1 MFTTALVSA
10 GLFSPPVA
18 TQHSQATCGR
28 IRFHAFR
35 AFPACANPESRFLT
49 GMETLSRHRTTLETL
64 RRFILVILLLGLLGI
79 GVELLLVGHTE
90 EPTQW
95 VPLILIVLAFVVLGW
110 HAALRGAA
118 PVRVWQALMV
128 LFMISGV
135 VGTGLH
141 WNGKMEFKKE
151 SNPSLTGLALF
162 REAMKSESP
171 PALAPGVMIQIG
183 LLGLAYAFRH
193 PALVPRSKH
202 PSSNSGEDE

>member
-1 MFTTALVSA
+1 M
-10 GLFSPPVA
+10 
-18 TQHSQATCGR
+18 
-28 IRFHAFR
+28 
-35 AFPACANPESRFLT
+35 ESLH
-49 GMETLSRHRTTLETL
+49 RHRNTLETL
-64 RRFILVILLLGLLGI
+64 RRFILAILLLGLLGV
-79 GVELLLVGHTE
+79 GAELLLVGHTE

-95 VPLILIVLAFVVLGW
+95 VPLILIALAFVVLGW
-110 HAALRGAA
+110 HAVSRGTA

-151 SNPSLTGLALF
+151 SNPSLTGITLF